1 MKEGNLASTRKKQN
15 ARNYKIYKFVHTIR
29 KAQGLKKKKIPALNE
44 LKEAPQ

>member
-29 KAQGLKKKKIPALNE
+29 KAQGLKKKKKKFQP
-44 LKEAPQ
+44 